1 MDDHLRQ
8 LIADPRFL
16 KYHAE
21 TRKGNKFNPFDVLRY
36 SDYEIRHSNVLAWL
50 LQPGET
56 HGVGDAFLRD
66 FTTAMN
72 EAARSQGIHPI
83 PVPTSFDFENVRVE
97 RELDYVD
104 ITLFFKSERVLIAI
118 ENKTGERSPE
128 HADQV
133 LHYEK
138 TLREK
143 YTNSY
148 DVIQSV
154 LLTASPTGDASE
166 RRFIDVSW
174 TRIHGIVKS
183 IRERER
189 FEFDEGE
196 KIRAFLGHYLE
207 IVERLT
213 VQPDADRDRF
223 KTLLDNYRPVL
234 ERLSKEQE
242 EGSGEAAESLPE
254 DLGEYK
260 CTVGRLLRDYRQEP
274 KRLRSAI
281 RALLKRRGFQAWTN
295 TPHGQPWLFL
305 YFSNESMEETRR
317 SLSLP
322 WSPRWVIFL
331 SYQEVLLYLQF
342 DPPKKE
348 IGPVVDRIAEFMK
361 ENPIDAS
368 PERVA
373 RYPMDFIWGEGR
385 FIVYKHSLVTDEDLS
400 AIPASK
406 IEDVTLRKME
416 AFLDQDFR
424 RIETYLKCLAF
435 DPAVPA

>member
-1 MDDHLRQ
+1 MDYLQQ

-16 KYHAE
+16 RYHAE

-50 LQPGET
+50 FQPDET

-72 EAARSQGIHPI
+72 EAARSQGIPPI
-83 PVPTSFDFENVRVE
+83 PLPSSFDLENVRVE

-133 LHYEK
+133 VHYEE
-138 TLREK
+138 TLRKK
-143 YTNSY
+143 YSGSY

-154 LLTASPTGDASE
+154 LLTTSPSADASE
-166 RRFIDVSW
+166 RRFIHVNWD
-174 TRIHGIVKS
+174 RIHGIVKS
-183 IRERER
+183 IRESAR

-196 KIRAFLGHYLE
+196 EVRTFLGHYLE
-207 IVERLT
+207 IVENLVVPPAT
-213 VQPDADRDRF
+213 DKDCF
-223 KTLLDNYRPVL
+223 KTLLDDYRPVL
-234 ERLSKEQE
+234 EKLSKEQE
-242 EGSGEAAESLPE
+242 ERSGEADEGLPE
-254 DLGEYK
+254 ALGEYRS
-260 CTVGRLLRDYRQEP
+260 TIGRLLSDFRQEL

-281 RALLKRRGFQAWTN
+281 RALLKRRGFRAWTN
-295 TPHGQPWLFL
+295 TPRGQPWLFL
-305 YFSNESMEETRR
+305 YFSTESMEETRR
-317 SLSLP
+317 SLNLP
-322 WSPRWVIFL
+322 WCPRWVIFL

-342 DPPKKE
+342 DPPKKK
-348 IGPVVDRIAEFMK
+348 IGPVVDRITEFMK
-361 ENPIDAS
+361 EHPIDVS
-368 PERVA
+368 PEGVE

-385 FIVYKHSLVTDEDLS
+385 FIVYQHSLVTDEDLS

-435 DPAVPA
+435 DPAVPV